1 MAEESKKEENIV
13 QRESSIKVFLIVGF
27 VLTLVAAVSGWFLG
41 AWVSRE
47 MAPTSSNLKELPMT
61 KTPENLIAADSHIV
75 TLPPILTNIAV
86 PENAW
91 IRMEVSL
98 VIKPDEN
105 IEATLTAD
113 ISNDFLAFLR
123 QVTIDQV
130 KGPSG
135 LMNLRADLLDRARVR
150 SGNKVSNILISSL
163 VVES

>member
-1 MAEESKKEENIV
+1 MAKEPKKEESIV
-13 QRESSIKVFLIVGF
+13 QKENSVKIFLIVGL

-47 MAPTSSNLKELPMT
+47 MVPTSSNSKELT
-61 KTPENLIAADSHIV
+61 VVKNSEHLVAADSHVVI
-75 TLPPILTNIAV
+75 LPPILTNIAM
-86 PENAW
+86 PENVW

-98 VIKPDEN
+98 IIKSNQN

-135 LMNLRADLLDRARVR
+135 LMNLRADLLDRARIR

-163 VVES
+163 VVEQ

>member
-1 MAEESKKEENIV
+1 MAEEPKKEESIV
-13 QRESSIKVFLIVGF
+13 QKENSVKIFLIVGL
-27 VLTLVAAVSGWFLG
+27 VLTLVAAISGWFLG

-47 MAPTSSNLKELPMT
+47 MVPISNSSKEPPVV
-61 KTPENLIAADSHIV
+61 KTPEYLVAADSHVVI
-75 TLPPILTNIAV
+75 LPPILTNIAM

-98 VIKPDEN
+98 IIKPNEN

-113 ISNDFLAFLR
+113 ISNDFLTFLR

-135 LMNLRADLLDRARVR
+135 LMNLRADLLDRARIR

-163 VVES
+163 VVEQ

>member
-1 MAEESKKEENIV
+1 MAEEPKKEKNIV
-13 QRESSIKVFLIVGF
+13 QQKNSLKIFLVVIF
-27 VLTLVAAVSGWFLG
+27 VLTLVAVASGWFLG

-47 MAPTSSNLKELPMT
+47 MAPTSSNFKELPVT
-61 KTPENLIAADSHIV
+61 KIPENLIAADSHIV
-75 TLPPILTNIAV
+75 ILPPILTNIAV

-123 QVTIDQV
+123 QVTIDQI

-135 LMNLRADLLDRARVR
+135 LMNLRTDLLDRARIR
-150 SGNKVSNILISSL
+150 SGDKVSNILISSL
-163 VVES
+163 VVEQ